1 MDRLKAY
8 MAAEWKKIC
17 ALEPGERPGY
27 IWMYYKLW
35 IIAIVVIVGFAVTMT
50 WHAVTTPSETWF
62 FACFA
67 NVTEDLGEGSD
78 LYDGFAAYAGYD
90 LTRGQLQFE
99 DSIYCNPAT
108 SSTTGSAYYEQMIAY
123 LDGGTLDVLVMNT
136 DDLLAVGESGRLMS
150 LSDERVSALLE
161 TYSDR
166 ILTVEADLEGDGTL
180 TEVPVGIDLS
190 GSLLEEYYGGD
201 CALGISANAPHIDQ
215 IDLFLRY
222 LFSR

>member
-1 MDRLKAY
+1 MSGLMERAR
-8 MAAEWKKIC
+8 AEWSKLL
-17 ALEPGERPGY
+17 ALPPRERPGY
-27 IWMYYKLW
+27 LWMYYKLW
-35 IIAIVVIVGFAVTMT
+35 IIAVVAVVGFAGTMT
-50 WHAVTTPSETWF
+50 YHAVTTPSETWF

-67 NVTEDLGEGSD
+67 NVTEDLGEGSE

-90 LTRGQLQFE
+90 LTVGQLLFE
-99 DSIYCNPAT
+99 DEIFCNPAAG
-108 SSTTGSAYYEQMIAY
+108 STTGSAYYEMLIAY

-150 LSDERVSALLE
+150 LSDERASDLLE

-190 GSLLEEYYGGD
+190 GSLLDGYYGGD
-201 CALGISANAPHIDQ
+201 CALGVSANAPHTDQ
-215 IDLFLRY
+215 IDRFLRY
-222 LFSR
+222 LFS

>member
-1 MDRLKAY
+1 
-8 MAAEWKKIC
+8 
-17 ALEPGERPGY
+17 
-27 IWMYYKLW
+27 MYYKLW
-35 IIAIVVIVGFAVTMT
+35 IIAIVAVVGFAVTMT

-67 NVTEDLGEGSD
+67 NVTDDLGEDSD
-78 LYDGFAAYAGYD
+78 LYNGFADYAGYD
-90 LTRGQLQFE
+90 LTQGQLLFE
-99 DSIYCNPAT
+99 DEIYCNPA
-108 SSTTGSAYYEQMIAY
+108 SASTTGSAYYEMLIAY

-150 LSDERVSALLE
+150 LSDERGSDLLE

-190 GSLLEEYYGGD
+190 GSLLSEYYGGD
-201 CALGISANAPHIDQ
+201 CALGVSANAPHMDQ
-215 IDLFLRY
+215 IALFLRY
-222 LFSR
+222 LFS

>member
-1 MDRLKAY
+1 MSGLKEKVR
-8 MAAEWKKIC
+8 AEWSKLR
-17 ALEPGERPGY
+17 ALPPKERPGY
-27 IWMYYKLW
+27 LWMYYKLW
-35 IIAIVVIVGFAVTMT
+35 IIAIVAVAGFAVTMT

-78 LYDGFAAYAGYD
+78 LYNGFADYAGYD
-90 LTRGQLQFE
+90 LTQGQLLFE
-99 DSIYCNPAT
+99 DEIYCNPA
-108 SSTTGSAYYEQMIAY
+108 SASTTGSAYYEMLIAY

-136 DDLLAVGESGRLMS
+136 DDLLTVGESGRLMS
-150 LSDERVSALLE
+150 LSDERVSNLLE

-190 GSLLEEYYGGD
+190 GSLLSEYYGGD
-201 CALGISANAPHIDQ
+201 CALGISANAPHMDQ
-215 IDLFLRY
+215 IALFLRY
-222 LFSR
+222 LFS